1 MRIVAGTARGTRLQ
15 APMDDRIRPT
25 SDRAREGLFN
35 ILAHAKFP
43 DWRLQD
49 AIVLDACC
57 GTGALGCEALS
68 RGAAR
73 ATFID
78 KDAEAVTLAR
88 ANVKSIHA
96 EARAKVERGDVMHPP
111 RAETPATL
119 VFLDPP
125 YNEGLAAPMLEAL
138 QRAGWIAPGALVC
151 IELGPR
157 DAFAAPTGFVEQ
169 DRRKYGKTTIA
180 ILRAA

>member
-1 MRIVAGTARGTRLQ
+1 MRVVAGRLGGRPLA
-15 APMDDRIRPT
+15 APKGAATRPT
-25 SDRAREGLFN
+25 SDRVREALFN
-35 ILAHAKFP
+35 ILAHGKF
-43 DWRLQD
+43 DGWSLTG

-68 RGAAR
+68 RGAAH

-88 ANVKSIHA
+88 ANLKAIRA
-96 EARAKVERGDVMHPP
+96 EARGRVERGDVMHPP
-111 RAETPATL
+111 RPDKPASL

-125 YNEGLAAPMLEAL
+125 YGENLASPMLEAL
-138 QRAGWIAPGALVC
+138 QRAGWIAPGAVVC
-151 IELGPR
+151 VELGPR
-157 DAFAAPTGFVEQ
+157 DSFTAPPGFVEH

-180 ILRAA
+180 ILVSA